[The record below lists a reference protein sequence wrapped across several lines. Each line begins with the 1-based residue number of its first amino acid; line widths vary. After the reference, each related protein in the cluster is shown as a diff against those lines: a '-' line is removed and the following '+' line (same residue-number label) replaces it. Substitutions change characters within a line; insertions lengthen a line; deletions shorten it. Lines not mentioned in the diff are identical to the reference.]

1 MEFSSLV
8 LMERD
13 RNTNFL
19 TKELGS
25 YEVGDGA
32 EYVTKLFFD
41 GENINL
47 YFDTHK
53 DVEEWEFTAIYDL
66 FDEEVFQ
73 DKGFYIEAYDE
84 EYNPTWIVKF
94 PYDEDYNIVKDKINE
109 ICGLISDAMGKTF
122 NDIFDKKEQ
131 YM

>member
-25 YEVGDGA
+25 YEVGEGA
-32 EYVTKLFFD
+32 EHVTKLFFD
-41 GENINL
+41 GENIHL
-47 YFDTHK
+47 YFDTNK

-73 DKGFYIEAYDE
+73 NKGFDIEAYDE

-94 PYDEDYNIVKDKINE
+94 PYDEDHNLIKDKINE
-109 ICGLISDAMGKTF
+109 ICGLISDAMKKTF
-122 NDIFDKKEQ
+122 NEVLDKKEQ
-131 YM
+131 YL

>member
-8 LMERD
+8 LMEKD
-13 RNTNFL
+13 KNTNYL

-32 EYVTKLFFD
+32 NYVTKLFYD

-47 YFDTHK
+47 YFDTGR

-66 FDEEVFQ
+66 FNEEIFAQ
-73 DKGFYIEAYDE
+73 EGFNIEPYDE

-94 PYDEDYNIVKDKINE
+94 PFDEEYEIVKSNINKICYIIDESMEKVFKE
-109 ICGLISDAMGKTF
+109 IF
-122 NDIFDKKEQ
+122 EKKQQ
-131 YM
+131 YL